1 MFEPKVSVN
10 PRDIYVYQTNLP
22 NPYDLLQLTH
32 INASDYQG
40 NKIYLDKQH
49 LILDTSKV
57 DYSHT
62 GTYTVSIS
70 VMDNEMNMTLD
81 YLTIHVLSPEEAD
94 RINAKYQSQQV
105 PEKTTKQKNHKHRR
119 SGGLQPINREKGIR
133 YFEKHDSSSPSKEL
147 KSKKNNHIFDRTSTY
162 LIIALVTA
170 SLVAFAYY
178 MFF

>member
-94 RINAKYQSQQV
+94 RINAKHQSQQV
-105 PEKTTKQKNHKHRR
+105 PEKTTKQKNMSIVDQVACSLLIVKKV
-119 SGGLQPINREKGIR
+119 SDI
-133 YFEKHDSSSPSKEL
+133 L
-147 KSKKNNHIFDRTSTY
+147 KSMI
-162 LIIALVTA
+162 LLVLA
-170 SLVAFAYY
+170 RN
-178 MFF
+178 